1 MAGPCIDTLCHSS
14 ISCLRLFSFHHS
26 HGRCLAANKRRIL
39 GLLCAIPFQIRRIF
53 LAWLRLIRIE
63 WVRLWWIP
71 WTGDWSPGILA
82 GGFAIA
88 RIHARNCAWFSSEVP
103 ILRKTGSA
111 MFFRSFVATL
121 VQHEVSSILPSWRRN
136 SLRFASPSLSPGR
149 ISSTWSNWLSL
160 THSVPHLVSPRSIR
174 VSFQSNVDSNPSE
187 PESFPFQPGRER
199 KPKWEKGVEA
209 SIRIRVLRFATHAC
223 FGPQRGSCATKRR
236 GKERHACVFARD
248 LACGSTRP
256 PHATE
261 PEDGGGVVRRTSLGC
276 GFQGGCK
283 LPIASEWNHCL

>member
-1 MAGPCIDTLCHSS
+1 MDRRLEPGNSS
-14 ISCLRLFSFHHS
+14 R
-26 HGRCLAANKRRIL
+26 
-39 GLLCAIPFQIRRIF
+39 
-53 LAWLRLIRIE
+53 WLRNRTDPCKELRMVFIRGPNLAKDGKRDVLPFLRGYPCPTRGLIY
-63 WVRLWWIP
+63 P
-71 WTGDWSPGILA
+71 
-82 GGFAIA
+82 
-88 RIHARNCAWFSSEVP
+88 P
-103 ILRKTGSA
+103 IVEKK
-111 MFFRSFVATL
+111 
-121 VQHEVSSILPSWRRN
+121 
-136 SLRFASPSLSPGR
+136 LRFASPSLSPGR